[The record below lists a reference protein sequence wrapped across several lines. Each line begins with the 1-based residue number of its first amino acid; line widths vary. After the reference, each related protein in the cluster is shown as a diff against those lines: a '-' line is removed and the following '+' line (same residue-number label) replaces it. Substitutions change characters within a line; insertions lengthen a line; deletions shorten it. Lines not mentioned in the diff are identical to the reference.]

1 MTPNG
6 MVAKGVFHV
15 KGRGGTATPPPPQT
29 VQLDRTKVDPTLHQA
44 LWTAIRCSTEAIS
57 WKHYQPFI
65 DDIMCRH
72 LSPTTLSQHEDPQ
85 HVGGR
90 RGLPFPGVDNYLLLK
105 VATEIFLMSRCGVLT
120 TFRKR
125 SNEELD
131 LLREC
136 MQDIDLSNE
145 AERLGTRYDALQ
157 LVRRWRDY
165 TRTGN
170 ANGIDTLPYYAL
182 IRLKLK
188 DIPIKT
194 RDLDAATNCFGLL
207 QEKLTHPCFLEL
219 IWSYWHEEGM
229 LVQSANAISMRFQ
242 NRRNGPGR
250 DPLGELET
258 DPLRPLNSVLWGY
271 IQDEQ
276 HRLTVPRRVYEY
288 DHHYGITLHGKAVPT
303 IQSADSRSKFLEA
316 YHRLLNLCSTFFTQD
331 DDTTVKA
338 DGFPLLNGL
347 KEVHLLLTQGQHNQY
362 GDLPWNARLEMLMQE
377 WLLAR
382 PEMRE
387 FLPGRIMVAYP
398 EPWMDR
404 VDSMKKLQ
412 GWTDTSVLHFR
423 DLGVF
428 GEQILLSIR
437 FAPWNDV
444 NDRYEAANWARYWR
458 AEIQGYLHAYR
469 AVTGVDLTLDRVDA
483 TPPSTH
489 LRNRL
494 AAQLRSA

>member
-1 MTPNG
+1 MPQNV
-6 MVAKGVFHV
+6 MNAKARFRK
-15 KGRGGTATPPPPQT
+15 KGGAGGPQPPQT
-29 VQLDRTKVDPTLHQA
+29 VQLARTKVGPTPHQA
-44 LWTAIRCSTEAIS
+44 LWSAIRCSTEAIS
-57 WKHYQPFI
+57 WKNYQPFI

-72 LSPTTLSQHEDPQ
+72 LSTTSLTQREDPKDLRS
-85 HVGGR
+85 R
-90 RGLPFPGVDNYLLLK
+90 RGLPFPGVDSYLLLK
-105 VATEIFLMSRCGVLT
+105 VATEIFLMTRCGILT
-120 TFRKR
+120 TFHEMNREER
-125 SNEELD
+125 ALYNECRQQIELS
-131 LLREC
+131 E
-136 MQDIDLSNE
+136 E
-145 AERLGTRYDALQ
+145 AERLGTRYHWIQ
-157 LVRRWRDY
+157 LVRRWREY
-165 TRTGN
+165 TRS
-170 ANGIDTLPYYAL
+170 ASVNGVETLPYYAL

-194 RDLDAATNCFGLL
+194 QDRDAAANCFGLL

-229 LVQSANAISMRFQ
+229 LVQSSNAISMRFQ
-242 NRRNGPGR
+242 NRRSGTGR
-250 DPLGELET
+250 DPLSELET
-258 DPLRPLNSVLWGY
+258 DPLRPLNSLLWGY

-288 DHHYGITLHGKAVPT
+288 DHHYGLTLHGKAVPSV
-303 IQSADSRSKFLEA
+303 QSADSRSKFLEA
-316 YHRLLNLCSTFFTQD
+316 YHRLLNLCSTFFSQD
-331 DDTTVKA
+331 DDTTVIA

-412 GWTDTSVLHFR
+412 GWTDTSALHFR
-423 DLGVF
+423 DLGIY

-444 NDRYEAANWARYWR
+444 NDRNEAANWARYWR
-458 AEIQGYLHAYR
+458 AEIQGYIHGYR

-494 AAQLRSA
+494 AAQLRPA